1 MIGILVAL
9 AISWGALYVT
19 EKKNLLSL
27 GFLPVGKR
35 VKQFLTGFLIAAVLC
50 CGVQFLDS
58 FLRASTWTL
67 NESVTSSIVLKS
79 FWWDF
84 RSVLTEEL
92 IFRGALLYIL
102 IQKIGTKK
110 GILISAISFGI
121 YHWFSYGVLGNIV
134 AMLLVFIGTGI
145 MGYAWAW
152 AFAKTKSMLLPL
164 GLHLG
169 WNFVNNTI
177 FSKGPLGEL
186 VLISNGGQDLT
197 DWISLLNFVVGLV
210 FVPILII
217 IYVRYF
223 VKDEWNEEPA

>member
-9 AISWGALYVT
+9 AISWVALYVT
-19 EKKNLLSL
+19 DRKNLLSL
-27 GFLPVGKR
+27 GVLPVGKR
-35 VKQFLTGFLIAAVLC
+35 IKQFLTGFLIAAILC
-50 CGVQFLDS
+50 GGVQFLES
-58 FLRASTWTL
+58 FLRAATWTL
-67 NESVTSSIVLKS
+67 NESVTSSIILKS

-92 IFRGALLYIL
+92 IFRGAILYIL

-121 YHWFSYGVLGNIV
+121 YHWFSYGVIGNIV
-134 AMLLVFIGTGI
+134 AMVLVFIGTGI

-169 WNFVNNTI
+169 WNFVHNTI

-186 VLISNGGQDLT
+186 VLISKGGQDLT
-197 DWISLLNFVVGLV
+197 DWISLLNFVTGLV
-210 FVPILII
+210 VVPILITL
-217 IYVRYF
+217 YVKHF
-223 VKDEWNEEPA
+223 VKEESDEVTI